1 MTKSGLFRASL
12 YRNFPARPILHQLR
26 RRFHSAGAFGVR
38 IVRLSQSRA
47 AKFWASTDRSNDGQ
61 HARRRKFLLDRA
73 IVTATR
79 ECNFRQRHATSQTF
93 RQPDTVTRVA
103 TMDRRSAVRRRRL
116 VEVESVA
123 VRAIHRGRKIR
134 PLLFRR
140 ARRKI
145 KARQA
150 PYSMRCLKACMPRCR
165 WILGDSTVSRKVLT
179 NGRQ

>member
-12 YRNFPARPILHQLR
+12 HRNFPTRPILRQLR
-26 RRFHSAGAFGVR
+26 RRLHFAGAVGVR
-38 IVRLSQSRA
+38 IVCLSQSRA

-61 HARRRKFLLDRA
+61 HARRRKFLLDRTIA
-73 IVTATR
+73 AAAR
-79 ECNFRQRHATSQTF
+79 ECNFRQHHATRKTF
-93 RQPDTVTRVA
+93 RQPNFVTRVA
-103 TMDRRSAVRRRRL
+103 TMDRRSAVRRRQL

-150 PYSMRCLKACMPRCR
+150 PCSMRCLKACMPRCR
-165 WILGDSTVSRKVLT
+165 WILGDSTVFRKVLT
-179 NGRQ
+179 NGR